1 MTALTELFACDDMN
15 KLKHE
20 LARLIESKDYKT
32 VNTLLRRNPNTWK
45 FNTRELN
52 EEIPCDDKHFTKRKG
67 VMKFETRPASNNT
80 RKPKLTTPQSDSYEA
95 HLYDPNDGS
104 YGYISRIRSRYY
116 ST

>member
-1 MTALTELFACDDMN
+1 MTTLTELFACDDMN

-52 EEIPCDDKHFTKRKG
+52 EEILYDEKPFTKRNG
-67 VMKFETRPASNNT
+67 IMKFETRPR
-80 RKPKLTTPQSDSYEA
+80 RKDQKDEDAEMHSL
-95 HLYDPNDGS
+95 
-104 YGYISRIRSRYY
+104 
-116 ST
+116 